1 MENQITQLSK
11 EWIDQWNQRN
21 LSKLLAMMKPGSM
34 FGKMQAFFY
43 PIIKYDQPLIPE
55 LYVSERFS
63 NDINKLQEAGISF
76 TIEEIKTGE
85 DFSRILYKLSNGWL
99 GMDFLRFENG
109 LIDQVI
115 RSVDELQWKF

>member
-1 MENQITQLSK
+1 MANQIAQLSK
-11 EWIDQWNQRN
+11 DWMEAWNQRD
-21 LSKLLAMMKPGSM
+21 LPKLVAMMKPDSM
-34 FGKMQAFFY
+34 FGQMQAFFY
-43 PIIKYDQPLIPE
+43 PIIKHDQPLIPE

-63 NDINKLQEAGISF
+63 NDIKKLQEAGITF

-85 DFSRILYKLSNGWL
+85 DFVRILYKLSNDWF

-115 RSVDELQWKF
+115 RNVDALQWKF